1 MVELLHP
8 FTDGETETQADDED
22 PAWEMAVGPA
32 PMSQAEG
39 PNSPWETSALQRLLV
54 SQAWVDQDAED

>member
-1 MVELLHP
+1 
-8 FTDGETETQADDED
+8 
-22 PAWEMAVGPA
+22 
-32 PMSQAEG
+32 MSQAEG